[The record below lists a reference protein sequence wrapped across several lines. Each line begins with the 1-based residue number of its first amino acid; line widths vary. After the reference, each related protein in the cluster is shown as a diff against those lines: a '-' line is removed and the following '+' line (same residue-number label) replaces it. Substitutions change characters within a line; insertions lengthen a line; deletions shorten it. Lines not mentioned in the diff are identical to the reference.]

1 MWLECMNQGK
11 GKETKSEGRQ
21 SPHPI
26 SLEDLRWV
34 RELQMTRTEATESPE
49 GLLPKATIQ

>member
-1 MWLECMNQGK
+1 MWLEYMNQGK

-26 SLEDLRWV
+26 SLEELRWV
-34 RELQMTRTEATESPE
+34 RELRMTRTEATESPE